1 MLIQHLFQFGVSE
14 TNELFAPLRH
24 TEIVHFGLDSG
35 RILPSNPLLCTFLF
49 QTESCCSQKNSKIF
63 YSIFLSFE
71 KEEQNR
77 CMLRN
82 IYFLNLEISEAQ

>member
-35 RILPSNPLLCTFLF
+35 RILPSNPPTVYFSVPDGVLLF
-49 QTESCCSQKNSKIF
+49 QKKIVRSF
-63 YSIFLSFE
+63 VPFSFLL
-71 KEEQNR
+71 KK
-77 CMLRN
+77 RN
-82 IYFLNLEISEAQ
+82 KIDVC